1 MMLRTLRSA
10 SMLARRAL
18 HSSAK
23 QSQSQQSQQ
32 ATTFHKTAAVA
43 GATAAALF
51 SSGFY
56 LSGNGEEEEEEEEL
70 STKGMALM
78 RPHQTGGQKGETIYE
93 VNCHVDKD
101 VADDFKKWLK
111 GHYVDLLE
119 VDGFRSAEMLEI
131 EHVPDTTPNVLFVLG
146 GPGAGKGTQCGN
158 IIANYEYEHISAG
171 DCLREERNN
180 PKSEHG
186 ALINVRTRKIFYFF
200 IFSRV
205 VAVVAAA
212 IVSTLTYIEPY
223 L

>member
-18 HSSAK
+18 HSSSK
-23 QSQSQQSQQ
+23 QSQSQSQQSH

-51 SSGFY
+51 SSGLY
-56 LSGNGEEEEEEEEL
+56 LSGSGGEEEETV

-78 RPHQTGGQKGETIYE
+78 RPHQTGGQEGETIYE

-101 VADDFKKWLK
+101 VADDFKQWLK

-186 ALINVRTRKIFYFF
+186 ALINVRKENIFFLNYL
-200 IFSRV
+200 ILHD
-205 VAVVAAA
+205 
-212 IVSTLTYIEPY
+212 IILTH
-223 L
+223 LVDM

>member
-56 LSGNGEEEEEEEEL
+56 LSGSGEEEEEEEL

-119 VDGFRSAEMLEI
+119 VDGFRSAEML
-131 EHVPDTTPNVLFVLG
+131 
-146 GPGAGKGTQCGN
+146 
-158 IIANYEYEHISAG
+158 
-171 DCLREERNN
+171 
-180 PKSEHG
+180 
-186 ALINVRTRKIFYFF
+186 
-200 IFSRV
+200 
-205 VAVVAAA
+205 
-212 IVSTLTYIEPY
+212 
-223 L
+223 